1 MTPPPAEAPSTDNLI
16 GRVIANRFEV
26 TSVLG
31 EGGMGKVYAAK
42 DRESGQ
48 LAAVKLVHGKLSG
61 NEEYV
66 ARLKQEARTAGRLR
80 HDAAVRILAH
90 GETEHGEPYLAMEYC
105 PGRSLKEVI
114 AKEKHLDVSRAC
126 NVVAQVLG
134 AVGAAHKQGIIH
146 RDLKPENIKI
156 APDALRG
163 EGVKVLDFGV
173 AKFIGGEGAPEME
186 NAVKTKTGIILG
198 TPKYMAPEQIRGEQV
213 DGRADIYSCG
223 AILYEL
229 LSGTPPFQAEDVF
242 GYVSKHLKESVVSLT
257 ERCPE
262 FAIPKEVDDLV
273 LWMLEKNPLQ
283 RPKDAQQVIQV
294 LDKYA
299 RGSSAARMMFMAKVA
314 ACWLVP
320 AAAAAAICMKAV
332 KDEIPVKVV
341 QAAAEEGGKAIEA
354 ILPYSL
360 SLVRLHGAMLA
371 LGLGIAGTAGVLWQ
385 PRLSVAA
392 YLRRILLASG
402 IVLAFQGLALA
413 FGGAA
418 YAGMSY
424 GFTGL
429 MIFAA
434 FSLSWP
440 LENRGLRFVFAGVL
454 APVIAAVLNP
464 VPLKLARAVEES
476 DWGPERGEFFLRIW
490 RSELWQGDGLLQS
503 AGGNALLVVL
513 ATGVLIGIGTVFLP
527 KPGRGTAA

>member
-1 MTPPPAEAPSTDNLI
+1 MSANAESPSGADTFI
-16 GRVIANRFEV
+16 GRTIAGRFEMM
-26 TSVLG
+26 SVLG
-31 EGGMGKVYAAK
+31 EGGMGKVYLAK
-42 DRESGQ
+42 DSETKQ
-48 LAAVKLVHGKLSG
+48 LAAVKVVHGKLSG

-80 HDAAVRILAH
+80 HESAVRILAH
-90 GETEHGEPYLAMEYC
+90 GETESGEPYLAMEYC

-114 AKEKHLDVSRAC
+114 AKEKHFGVARAC
-126 NVVAQVLG
+126 GVIAQMLG

-173 AKFIGGEGAPEME
+173 AKFVGGEGVPEME

-229 LSGTPPFQAEDVF
+229 LSGSPPFQAEDVF
-242 GYVSKHLKESVVSLT
+242 GYVSKHLKEPVIPLS

-262 FAIPKEVDDLV
+262 YAIPKEVDDLV

-299 RGSSAARMMFMAKVA
+299 RGSSAARLKFMAKVA
-314 ACWLVP
+314 ACWVVP
-320 AAAAAAICMKAV
+320 AAAAAAVAW
-332 KDEIPVKVV
+332 KVV
-341 QAAAEEGGKAIEA
+341 PGELDVTVTQGGGEGQPALEA

-360 SLVRLHGAMLA
+360 GLVRLHGVLMA

-392 YLRRILLASG
+392 YLRRLILGG
-402 IVLAFQGLALA
+402 IVILAIQGVALVL
-413 FGGAA
+413 GGAPFA
-418 YAGMSY
+418 ALSYA
-424 GFTGL
+424 FTGL
-429 MIFAA
+429 LVFVA
-434 FSLSWP
+434 FTLSWP
-440 LENRGLRFVFAGVL
+440 MENRFLRLLFAGFV
-454 APVIAAVLNP
+454 APLVAAVLNP
-464 VPLKLARAVEES
+464 VPLRLARAMTTTDMS
-476 DWGPERGEFFLRIW
+476 PDTEFFLRIW
-490 RSELWQGDGLLQS
+490 RPELWQGGGLHS
-503 AGGNALLVVL
+503 VGGNALLVVL
-513 ATGVLIGIGTVFLP
+513 ATGVLVGLGTVFLP
-527 KPGRGTAA
+527 KPGRGSAG

>member
-1 MTPPPAEAPSTDNLI
+1 VSVSAEGSPTGADAFI
-16 GRVIANRFEV
+16 GRTIANRFEV
-26 TSVLG
+26 VAVLG
-31 EGGMGKVYAAK
+31 EGGMGKVYTAK
-42 DRESGQ
+42 DKETGL
-48 LAAVKLVHGKLSG
+48 LAAVKVVHGKLSG

-80 HDAAVRILAH
+80 HDSAVRILAH
-90 GETEHGEPYLAMEYC
+90 GETESGEAYLAMEYC
-105 PGRSLKEVI
+105 PGRSLKEVV
-114 AKEKHLDVSRAC
+114 AKEKHLGISRAC
-126 NVVAQVLG
+126 NIIAQVLG

-156 APDALRG
+156 APDPLRG

-229 LSGTPPFQAEDVF
+229 LSGSPPFQAEDVF
-242 GYVSKHLKESVVSLT
+242 GYVTKHLKEPVMTLT

-262 FAIPKEVDDLV
+262 FQIPKELDELV

-283 RPKDAQQVIQV
+283 RPKDAQQVIQG

-299 RGSSAARMMFMAKVA
+299 RGSSSARMKFMGKVA
-314 ACWLVP
+314 ACWALPAV
-320 AAAAAAICMKAV
+320 AAAVVAWKMV
-332 KDEIPVKVV
+332 PDELPVKVL
-341 QAAAEEGGKAIEA
+341 QDGAPGEKAIEKVFP
-354 ILPYSL
+354 ISL
-360 SLVRLHGAMLA
+360 GLVRLHGIAAA
-371 LGLGIAGTAGVLWQ
+371 LGLGVAGTVGVIWQ

-392 YLRRILLASG
+392 FVRRVFLASG
-402 IVLAFQGLALA
+402 IILAAQGLAWA
-413 FGGAA
+413 MGGALFSA
-418 YAGMSY
+418 LSY

-429 MIFAA
+429 LVFAA

-440 LENRGLRFVFAGVL
+440 MESRALRFAFAGVL
-454 APVIAAVLNP
+454 APALAAVLNP
-464 VPLKLARAVEES
+464 VPLRLAREVAGVEG
-476 DWGPERGEFFLRIW
+476 DPKREFFLRIW
-490 RSELWQGDGLLQS
+490 RSELWQGEGFLQS
-503 AGGNALLVVL
+503 VGGNALLVVL
-513 ATGVLIGIGTVFLP
+513 VTGVLIGFGTAFLP
-527 KPGRGTAA
+527 KPGRGSSG

>member
-1 MTPPPAEAPSTDNLI
+1 VATDAPSGGGGDALI
-16 GRVIANRFEV
+16 GKTIADRFEV
-26 TSVLG
+26 VSVLG
-31 EGGMGKVYAAK
+31 EGGMGKVYTAK
-42 DRESGQ
+42 DRKTGQ
-48 LAAVKLVHGKLSG
+48 LAAVKVVHGKLSG

-80 HDAAVRILAH
+80 HDNAVSILGH
-90 GETEHGEPYLAMEYC
+90 GETETGEAYLAMEYC
-105 PGRSLKEVI
+105 PGRSLKEVV
-114 AKEKHLDVSRAC
+114 AKEKHLDVSRSC
-126 NVVAQVLG
+126 NVIAQVLS

-156 APDALRG
+156 APDPLRG

-229 LSGTPPFQAEDVF
+229 LSGVPPFQAEDVF
-242 GYVSKHLKESVVSLT
+242 GYVTKHLKEPVMTLT

-262 FAIPKEVDDLV
+262 FAIPKELDDLV

-294 LDKYA
+294 LDRFA
-299 RGSSAARMMFMAKVA
+299 RGSSSARMKFMAKVA

-320 AAAAAAICMKAV
+320 AAAAAAVAWKVVPA
-332 KDEIPVKVV
+332 EIPVTMT
-341 QAAAEEGGKAIEA
+341 QAAATAGEPALEA
-354 ILPYSL
+354 VVPFSL
-360 SLVRLHGAMLA
+360 GLVRLHGIAAA

-392 YLRRILLASG
+392 FVRRLSLASAILLVAQ
-402 IVLAFQGLALA
+402 AAA
-413 FGGAA
+413 WAAGGALFSA
-418 YAGMSY
+418 LSYA
-424 GFTGL
+424 FTGL
-429 MIFAA
+429 LVFTA
-434 FSLSWP
+434 FSFSWP
-440 LENRGLRFVFAGVL
+440 LENRFLRFACAGL
-454 APVIAAVLNP
+454 AAPVLAAVLNP
-464 VPLKLARAVEES
+464 VPLRIARAVPGVVG
-476 DWGPERGEFFLRIW
+476 DPTQEFFLRVW
-490 RSELWQGDGLLQS
+490 RSELWQGGGFQS
-503 AGGNALLVVL
+503 VGGNALLVVL

-527 KPGRGTAA
+527 KPGRGSSG